1 MFHRRLVLFNT
12 PLVFTGGFYK
22 TLKPFKMK
30 KNIFV
35 LIVLVTVASC
45 SKEYKHSTDYDRM
58 CWTIIYK
65 DSIGYTCPPY
75 TDTLKFPNH

>member
-1 MFHRRLVLFNT
+1 M
-12 PLVFTGGFYK
+12 K
-22 TLKPFKMK
+22 T
-30 KNIFV
+30 IIIT
-35 LIVLVTVASC
+35 LIVLVTAATAC
-45 SKEYKHSTDYDRM
+45 SKKEVEHSPDYNRM